1 MTRQVLADDARR
13 FVASARVGRLSTA
26 TPEGMPHVI
35 PVCFELLGDSVY
47 IGLDAKPKTVDVLK
61 LRRVRN
67 IVSNPQA
74 AFIVDRY
81 SDNWSRLGYVLVTA
95 DARLVS
101 DNCERANAIKALR
114 NKYDQYRTLLSDEAP
129 VIRLRPRRVTSW
141 GDMTPWKQVGDS
153 DIAGLVQPGSGR

>member
-1 MTRQVLADDARR
+1 MSCQLLADDARR

-26 TPEGMPHVI
+26 TPEGLPHVI

-67 IVSNPQA
+67 IVCNPRA

-81 SDNWSRLGYVLVTA
+81 SDNWSRLGYVLISA
-95 DARLVS
+95 DASLVN
-101 DNCERANAIKALR
+101 DCHERANAIDALR
-114 NKYDQYRTLLSDEAP
+114 RKYDQYRTLLSDEAS
-129 VIRLRPRRVTSW
+129 VIRLRPIRVTSW

-153 DIAGLVQPGSGR
+153 DIAGLVQPGSDR